1 MYTCGY
7 CLCTCMY
14 CLCTCMYCL
23 CTCMFCQCVCNA
35 VHLCVFTFYGVFH
48 IFCTSVYLL
57 VLPVFFYS
65 CVTLLVLPVFFLIL
79 YTCWFYLCFCTSGT
93 FVFLPLW
100 YISVHLHVFTCGG
113 VDPEVVLFL
122 VVPQFLDAG
131 DGIL

>member
-1 MYTCGY
+1 
-7 CLCTCMY
+7 
-14 CLCTCMYCL
+14 
-23 CTCMFCQCVCNA
+23 MFCLCVCNA

-57 VLPVFFYS
+57 VLPVFFYLCYPVGFT
-65 CVTLLVLPVFFLIL
+65 CVFFNSVHLLVL
-79 YTCWFYLCFCTSGT
+79 S
-93 FVFLPLW
+93 VFL
-100 YISVHLHVFTCGG
+100 YFCHLCVSTIMVYVFTCGG